1 MVNGEQDGVMAPG
14 DATLGCLFAGSV
26 GNLTTAQDVLERA
39 CIVAAQ
45 GALAFPSTS
54 LPPTLQN
61 TRSWQRIF
69 GAIQ

>member
-1 MVNGEQDGVMAPG
+1 MAPG

-26 GNLTTAQDVLERA
+26 VSLTTAQDMLERA

-45 GALAFPSTS
+45 GTLAITSTS

-69 GAIQ
+69 DAIKQKAQE

>member
-1 MVNGEQDGVMAPG
+1 MAPG

-26 GNLTTAQDVLERA
+26 GSLTTAQDVLERA

-45 GALAFPSTS
+45 GALAITSTS

-61 TRSWQRIF
+61 TRSWQQIF
-69 GAIQ
+69 DACY